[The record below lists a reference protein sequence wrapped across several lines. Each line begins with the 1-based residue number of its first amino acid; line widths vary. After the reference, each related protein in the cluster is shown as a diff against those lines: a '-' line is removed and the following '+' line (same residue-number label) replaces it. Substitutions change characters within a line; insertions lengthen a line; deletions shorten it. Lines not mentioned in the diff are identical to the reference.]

1 MYNNKNKPY
10 VSIITPNYN
19 GSKYI
24 EKTIKSVISQT
35 NKNFEYL
42 IFDACSNDASL
53 KIINK
58 YKKNIDHISVKKDLG
73 IYHAITKAIKKSKGN
88 IILWI
93 NSDDILDKDAVS
105 NVIKIFKVKKK
116 NKLDFRN

>member
-19 GSKYI
+19 GSKYL
-24 EKTIKSVISQT
+24 EKTIKSVINQT

-73 IYHAITKAIKKSKGN
+73 IYHAIT
-88 IILWI
+88 
-93 NSDDILDKDAVS
+93 NSTT
-105 NVIKIFKVKKK
+105 N
-116 NKLDFRN
+116 